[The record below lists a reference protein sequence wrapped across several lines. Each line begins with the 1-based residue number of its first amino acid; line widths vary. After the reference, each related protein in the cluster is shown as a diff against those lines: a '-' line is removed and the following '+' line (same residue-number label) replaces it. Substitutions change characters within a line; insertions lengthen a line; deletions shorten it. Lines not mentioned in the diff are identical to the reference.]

1 MRVTGTRPP
10 RDCGEGSRIPATDEW
25 RAQID
30 SSISFQPHN
39 VVVVDKHKQQTK
51 YALAL
56 QLAGWMDGG
65 VLKRKPHCTVSKEG
79 L

>member
-1 MRVTGTRPP
+1 MRVTGTRTP
-10 RDCGEGSRIPATDEW
+10 RDCGVGSRIPATDEW

-56 QLAGWMDGG
+56 QLAGWMDGWSIEKEAP
-65 VLKRKPHCTVSKEG
+65 LHC